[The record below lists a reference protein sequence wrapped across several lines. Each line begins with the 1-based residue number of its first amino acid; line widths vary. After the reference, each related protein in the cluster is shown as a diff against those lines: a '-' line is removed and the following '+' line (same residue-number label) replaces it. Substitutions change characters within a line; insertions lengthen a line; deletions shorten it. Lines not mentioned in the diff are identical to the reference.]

1 MSEQKTRRV
10 KIRQDEGR
18 EEARKEEGARQRFL
32 LLLSYIGLH
41 VYISYYVIYL
51 KSFTYLLKEMDG
63 VDALDYIL
71 NKNIPG
77 DIVECGCGN
86 GNYEVAWVRRLKER
100 YALRHIY
107 MFDTFA
113 GLTEPS
119 DKDFSVPDSSQYT
132 MSADQV
138 KNEWL
143 QKKKTETENSWCNWS
158 VEYVKGVLAPF
169 QYPDEYMH
177 YVVGDVQNTLLNKG
191 NIPEKIAILRL
202 DTDWYDSSKIE
213 LIKLFPKVVPGGVV
227 IFDDYNHWNGQRQA
241 TDEYFKEIGESY
253 TLVHLGK
260 VAAFIKENPIIQSNT
275 IQELF
280 YQHGSINTLNG
291 TDKSSTHSYGNVY
304 ETLFAQRKNIQNFLE
319 IGISGGY
326 GLLCYAQYFRQA
338 NIYGVDIADNI
349 QANIRNHH
357 RIKILIDDAHKDS
370 VIEVLPMCDIIIEDA
385 SHEARDQILHFAKY
399 SKLVNP
405 GGVYIIED
413 VDQTNLQILLDVL
426 SPFAA
431 LRGFQVSVYDGRQKK
446 NRGDDILIV
455 FEKQA

>member
-1 MSEQKTRRV
+1 
-10 KIRQDEGR
+10 
-18 EEARKEEGARQRFL
+18 
-32 LLLSYIGLH
+32 
-41 VYISYYVIYL
+41 
-51 KSFTYLLKEMDG
+51 MDG

-71 NKNIPG
+71 NNNIEG
-77 DIVECGCGN
+77 GIVECGCGN

-100 YALRHIY
+100 SALRHIY

-119 DKDFSVPDSSQYT
+119 GKDFSVPESTQYT

-143 QKKKTETENSWCNWS
+143 QKKKSDTENTWCNWS
-158 VEYVKGVLAPF
+158 VEYVKNVLAPF
-169 QYPDEYMH
+169 QYPEEYLH
-177 YVVGDVQNTLLNKG
+177 YVVGDVRKLLLNNE
-191 NIPEKIAILRL
+191 NIPDKIAILRL

-241 TDEYFKEIGESY
+241 TDEYFKEIGEFY

-260 VAAFIKENPIIQSNT
+260 VAAFIKQNPVIPSYT

-280 YQHGSINTLNG
+280 HTHGAIDTISG
-291 TDKSSTHSYGNVY
+291 TDKMVTHSYGGVY
-304 ETLFAQRKNIQNFLE
+304 ETLFAQRKDTLKTLLE

-338 NIYGVDIADNI
+338 YIYGVDIADNI
-349 QANIRNHH
+349 KADIRNHH
-357 RIKILIDDAHKDS
+357 RIKLIIDDAHKDP
-370 VIEVLPMCDIIIEDA
+370 VIESLPMCDIIIEDA
-385 SHEARDQILHFAKY
+385 SHEARDQIFHFAKY

-405 GGVYIIED
+405 GGVYVIED
-413 VDQTNLQILLDVL
+413 VEQNNLQTLLDVL